1 MTICNA
7 WMGRSQSFCVWQQ
20 ERHAFYV
27 LVLLL
32 SYLHVF
38 HPETPPQHECVE
50 SGDRF
55 VHCERVARRFVSEVA
70 DRSWYYDTSLC
81 RFLCKRAVGI
91 TDAILAGHVVNCV
104 TAEDGSASVA
114 TSLQWSV
121 TCSAFRTF
129 HITLLSLLSV
139 STQQRFRLRGLA
151 RTNHTRHRHPPSCLL
166 R

>member
-55 VHCERVARRFVSEVA
+55 VNCERVARGFVSEVA
-70 DRSWYYDTSLC
+70 DRFYRVNQMAVAEPSFWLSYVFYSFRYY
-81 RFLCKRAVGI
+81 
-91 TDAILAGHVVNCV
+91 
-104 TAEDGSASVA
+104 
-114 TSLQWSV
+114 
-121 TCSAFRTF
+121 
-129 HITLLSLLSV
+129 HITLLPFQSV
-139 STQQRFRLRGLA
+139 PTPQRFRLRGRIRRMKNLPYL
-151 RTNHTRHRHPPSCLL
+151 RHFPRSYQGRQYCSSTRPQYSRKAQSTVVSYL
-166 R
+166 